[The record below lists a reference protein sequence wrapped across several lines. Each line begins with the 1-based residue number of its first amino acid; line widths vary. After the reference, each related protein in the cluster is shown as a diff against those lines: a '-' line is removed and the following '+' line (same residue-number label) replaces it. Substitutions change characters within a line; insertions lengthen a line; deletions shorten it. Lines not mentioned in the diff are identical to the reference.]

1 MIFKKN
7 PMKHKQPQE
16 DYCSNHDC
24 YNKIARF
31 SWEYGLVD
39 DELLKH
45 MNYYCGNCIK
55 KRKYK

>member
-1 MIFKKN
+1 
-7 PMKHKQPQE
+7 MKHKQPQE